1 MAHACKVHIFSCFI
15 ICKVLHIQ
23 ILIFFFKLNSK
34 HISCLYLSPAICF
47 DILHNKRPQTN
58 FSYFL
63 LLGRAIGIPEMLRIL
78 DVKLHVDSRISN
90 FLVPVG
96 ATLERMGS
104 CLFICLSALFM
115 VQLEGMPLGVS
126 NILLIG

>member
-1 MAHACKVHIFSCFI
+1 M
-15 ICKVLHIQ
+15 
-23 ILIFFFKLNSK
+23 
-34 HISCLYLSPAICF
+34 CF